1 MKRYQTD
8 TGQEIYVL
16 TDCVLTSQYFKTSE
30 LDFDFW
36 GVDLKTALL
45 LQKIKIPKKYDWYF
59 LNSSLPVMPDML
71 NLLNQVNKDRFYI
84 HTMFDKKENF
94 VGFELQTKDE
104 LIKWYLLPVKM
115 EV

>member
-1 MKRYQTD
+1 MKHFTTE

-45 LQKIKIPKKYDWYF
+45 LQKVKIPKKYDWYF

-84 HTMFDKKENF
+84 HTMFDNIENF
-94 VGFELQTKDE
+94 VGFELQTKD
-104 LIKWYLLPVKM
+104 LLAKWYLLPLKM

>member
-1 MKRYQTD
+1 MKHFITD
-8 TGQEIYVL
+8 TSQEIFVL
-16 TDCVLTSQYFKTSE
+16 TDCVLTSQYFKSSE

-36 GVDLKTALL
+36 NIDLKTALL
-45 LQKIKIPKKYDWYF
+45 LQKVKVPKKYDWYF
-59 LNSSLPVMPDML
+59 LNSSLPVMPEML

-84 HTMFDKKENF
+84 HTMFDKQENF
-94 VGFELQTKDE
+94 VGFELEAKDN